1 MSWAAHIFGAGWEA
15 REASLPCL
23 QTQRGAGSISWLVQL
38 DIFTNNGPESFSTN
52 GTATLGPHLQG
63 SGHITVASGG
73 RTSLSDTASSDS
85 SRLIGGRS
93 SYLTAG
99 PPPAC

>member
-1 MSWAAHIFGAGWEA
+1 MRLVSWAAHIFGAGWEA

-63 SGHITVASGG
+63 ERSHHRSERRANL
-73 RTSLSDTASSDS
+73 SLGYGI
-85 SRLIGGRS
+85 L
-93 SYLTAG
+93 
-99 PPPAC
+99 